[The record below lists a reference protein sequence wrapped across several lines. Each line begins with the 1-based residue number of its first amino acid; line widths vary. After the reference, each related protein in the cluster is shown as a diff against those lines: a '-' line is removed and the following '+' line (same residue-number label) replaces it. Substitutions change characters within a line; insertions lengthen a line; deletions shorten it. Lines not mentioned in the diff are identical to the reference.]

1 MDIDDDQAQ
10 EIQLAI
16 DIPETPIARLI
27 RAWTDERH
35 APDLL
40 VFQGDLLDGLLQ
52 RLHEQ
57 AVMVTHL
64 QTDPNTTE
72 EEHLRLTLVMTDMER
87 VKFMVRSYVRVR
99 LHKIEKYAPHI
110 MGNPRM
116 QEKLSVAELTHAQRY
131 QALLASHFHA
141 SVLDALPVT
150 THALDQRFPDG
161 SSMISQPDKDQA
173 VFIQAR
179 VLCPNVLLPDG
190 DDIDLECGQVH
201 ILRYR
206 TIEHLLSRGDVCL
219 V

>member
-131 QALLASHFHA
+131 RITWDIKWRLSSYIPHTGIRRYWRRTF
-141 SVLDALPVT
+141 
-150 THALDQRFPDG
+150 THLFLTPYQSPRMHWINDFPMD
-161 SSMISQPDKDQA
+161 
-173 VFIQAR
+173 R
-179 VLCPNVLLPDG
+179 
-190 DDIDLECGQVH
+190 
-201 ILRYR
+201 R
-206 TIEHLLSRGDVCL
+206 
-219 V
+219 

>member
-99 LHKIEKYAPHI
+99 LHK
-110 MGNPRM
+110 
-116 QEKLSVAELTHAQRY
+116 
-131 QALLASHFHA
+131 
-141 SVLDALPVT
+141 
-150 THALDQRFPDG
+150 
-161 SSMISQPDKDQA
+161 
-173 VFIQAR
+173 
-179 VLCPNVLLPDG
+179 
-190 DDIDLECGQVH
+190 
-201 ILRYR
+201 
-206 TIEHLLSRGDVCL
+206 
-219 V
+219 